1 MRRIAPQVADCVT
14 RATRRSATR
23 VALQPAAAA
32 KTRLR
37 QRAGM
42 FPDAITVSNME
53 TTYLEREEV
62 IRWMVVKPTYRVDF
76 WREISA
82 GDPSRDLAPGWK
94 QDSYYVTDADVDEVL
109 AWSKTEA
116 SGRPI
121 VVYLVFA
128 RRDGEPGLIRLAG
141 EDPTDP
147 ARW

>member
-1 MRRIAPQVADCVT
+1 
-14 RATRRSATR
+14 
-23 VALQPAAAA
+23 
-32 KTRLR
+32 
-37 QRAGM
+37 M